1 MKLGG
6 SSILTEALP
15 MWEGGHLPVSETAVL
30 ASKERRDDV
39 ATDDDICPACGILRG
54 EVLRSETYET
64 IWDAIP
70 HLRVAQDAGEAIS
83 EGELL
88 ERGTRRRVRLDG
100 GVSVEYSVTMSRMS
114 RRMLVLAAAVI
125 ASSLAL
131 CVAWGPLGQAT
142 TPALAQTDTQQVRVT
157 RVVDGDTIEVSPGVV
172 RTEDVGLIGVDT
184 PEVFGI
190 EAQLCGREASDF
202 TTEAL
207 GGQDVTLEFDVGRV
221 DPYGRA
227 LAYVW
232 VPDLDGEL
240 FNETLLRRG
249 LARVLSVE
257 PNVKYEDR
265 FLTAEKEAK
274 TKGIGVWATD
284 PCPARESTTPDTTP
298 RLSIKPVAT
307 TPETTAPQPTT
318 PQQTTPEATAPQAA
332 TQEPT
337 TLQPAAPQPTTP
349 QRTTPQPAPPT
360 TPLGDRTVLDSGGP
374 KNGPVPLMPD
384 GGCPVEYP
392 VERGD

>member
-1 MKLGG
+1 
-6 SSILTEALP
+6 
-15 MWEGGHLPVSETAVL
+15 
-30 ASKERRDDV
+30 
-39 ATDDDICPACGILRG
+39 
-54 EVLRSETYET
+54 
-64 IWDAIP
+64 
-70 HLRVAQDAGEAIS
+70 
-83 EGELL
+83 
-88 ERGTRRRVRLDG
+88 
-100 GVSVEYSVTMSRMS
+100 MSRMS

-131 CVAWGPLGQAT
+131 CVAWGQLGQAT

-157 RVVDGDTIEVSPGVV
+157 RVVDGDTIEVSPRVV
-172 RTEDVGLIGVDT
+172 GTDDVRPIAVDT

-190 EAQLCGREASDF
+190 EAQPCGRGASHF

-265 FLTAEKEAK
+265 FLAAEKEAK

-284 PCPARESTTPDTTP
+284 PCPARESTTP
-298 RLSIKPVAT
+298 
-307 TPETTAPQPTT
+307 ETTTRIDNRWPQRRKPPRRNPPRHNKPRRRPPRRKPPRRNPLHHNPPRNQLRRNPVLRQRPSPTGPCWT
-318 PQQTTPEATAPQAA
+318 PAVPRTAPSRLCPTVAVPPSTRSSGMTSA
-332 TQEPT
+332 TNSRRRMTSE
-337 TLQPAAPQPTTP
+337 
-349 QRTTPQPAPPT
+349 
-360 TPLGDRTVLDSGGP
+360 
-374 KNGPVPLMPD
+374 
-384 GGCPVEYP
+384 
-392 VERGD
+392 

>member
-1 MKLGG
+1 MLN
-6 SSILTEALP
+6 A
-15 MWEGGHLPVSETAVL
+15 
-30 ASKERRDDV
+30 
-39 ATDDDICPACGILRG
+39 
-54 EVLRSETYET
+54 
-64 IWDAIP
+64 
-70 HLRVAQDAGEAIS
+70 
-83 EGELL
+83 
-88 ERGTRRRVRLDG
+88 VRLL
-100 GVSVEYSVTMSRMS
+100 RMS

-125 ASSLAL
+125 ASNLAL
-131 CVAWGPLGQAT
+131 FVAWGLLGQPT

-157 RVVDGDTIEVSPGVV
+157 RVVDGDTIEVSPRTVG
-172 RTEDVGLIGVDT
+172 TEDVRLIGVNT

-190 EAQLCGREASDF
+190 EAQRCGREASAF

-221 DPYGRA
+221 DPYGGA

-232 VPDLDGEL
+232 VPDLDGVL

-257 PNVKYEDR
+257 PNVRYEDR
-265 FLTAEKEAK
+265 FLAAEKEAK
-274 TKGIGVWATD
+274 ANDVGVWATD
-284 PCPARESTTPDTTP
+284 RCPEPEAATPEAATPETST
-298 RLSIKPVAT
+298 LSIPPEAT
-307 TPETTAPQPTT
+307 TPETAAPQPTT

-332 TQEPT
+332 TQQPT
-337 TLQPAAPQPTTP
+337 TSQPAAPQSTSPQPTTP
-349 QRTTPQPAPPT
+349 QPTTPQPAPPT

-392 VERGD
+392 DQRGGLCYR

>member
-1 MKLGG
+1 MPTSASSFGASRRPTPKPAG
-6 SSILTEALP
+6 SSRGWCNASPNSSPRQTRQDRPGRPATPGIGVSPGP
-15 MWEGGHLPVSETAVL
+15 MPLARGRANGGPGGVECSEDRWDRKTQRTWPGTKPATAV
-30 ASKERRDDV
+30 
-39 ATDDDICPACGILRG
+39 
-54 EVLRSETYET
+54 
-64 IWDAIP
+64 
-70 HLRVAQDAGEAIS
+70 
-83 EGELL
+83 
-88 ERGTRRRVRLDG
+88 
-100 GVSVEYSVTMSRMS
+100 TMARMS
-114 RRMLVLAAAVI
+114 RRGLVLAAAVI

-157 RVVDGDTIEVSPGVV
+157 RVVDGDTIEVSPRVV

-190 EAQLCGREASDF
+190 EAQPCGREPSDF

-240 FNETLLRRG
+240 INETLLRRG

-265 FLTAEKEAK
+265 FLAAEKEAK
-274 TKGIGVWATD
+274 TKGIGVWATGQ
-284 PCPARESTTPDTTP
+284 CPAPESTT
-298 RLSIKPVAT
+298 
-307 TPETTAPQPTT
+307 
-318 PQQTTPEATAPQAA
+318 
-332 TQEPT
+332 QEN
-337 TLQPAAPQPTTP
+337 
-349 QRTTPQPAPPT
+349 T
-360 TPLGDRTVLDSGGP
+360 TPLSIP
-374 KNGPVPLMPD
+374 P
-384 GGCPVEYP
+384 E
-392 VERGD
+392 